1 MVQVDADQ
9 HGMVIAEGHAAEGL
23 LDGGAPALD
32 VRVRQGRQGLRVAL
46 AGGDRLQDRPG
57 RWTFASECTTDD
69 SLTRAPS

>member
-1 MVQVDADQ
+1 VVQVDADQ
-9 HGMVIAEGHAAEGL
+9 HGMVIAGGHAAEGL

-57 RWTFASECTTDD
+57 RLDLRQRVHD
-69 SLTRAPS
+69 R